1 MKSKL
6 LLALT
11 GIMLCMF
18 SCTTRI
24 DKLDIRDYENRFKF
38 RQLTTFDA
46 KTLMA
51 DLTPIND
58 KNLLN
63 NLWQDM
69 NKNAEAK
76 NYFYSLQDG
85 ENGNQEF
92 TVVLGDLQ
100 DNNAVKQIW
109 FFMYDRSGD
118 QLSRF
123 IVAEIDRPNNTHI
136 QAKVNEDGSF
146 SVTFYEQNDQVN
158 SKNFTI
164 DNSGRLQE
172 SVAPEIA
179 AEEGTVRKTEPQ
191 KAVAPESSTQKSAVP
206 EEKKVIRQ
214 DYYPSDVFTQKKLV
228 FAGIDFSKTKF
239 VGSAF
244 NNTTELRNKSFIE
257 WNDILVNEKKKFN
270 VQGFFRKNEVIYDFS
285 GTYSRNG
292 RRNTGDMMAYGS
304 APVFRKSQVQEIL
317 YGVSVNSSSGI
328 GLILIAESYNKET
341 DEAAVWVTLFDIASK
356 KLLITDRLTGKPKGA
371 GMRNFWSNAIYDILI
386 QVDKNRYRSWENTY
400 R

>member
-1 MKSKL
+1 
-6 LLALT
+6 
-11 GIMLCMF
+11 MF

-24 DKLDIRDYENRFKF
+24 DKLDIRDYENKFKY

-46 KTLMA
+46 KTLMT
-51 DLTPIND
+51 DLTAVHD
-58 KNLLN
+58 KALLN
-63 NLWQDM
+63 NLWEDM
-69 NKNAEAK
+69 DKNVEVK

-85 ENGNQEF
+85 ADGNQEF

-100 DNNAVKQIW
+100 DINAVKQIW
-109 FFMYDRSGD
+109 FFVYDRSGN

-123 IVAEIDRPNNTHI
+123 IIAELDRSNNTHI
-136 QAKVNEDGSF
+136 QAKINEDGSF

-164 DNSGRLQE
+164 DNSGMLQE
-172 SVAPEIA
+172 SVIPEA
-179 AEEGTVRKTEPQ
+179 TAEEITDRETKSQ
-191 KAVAPESSTQKSAVP
+191 KAVSPESGARKSAAP
-206 EEKKVIRQ
+206 EEKKVVHQ

-239 VGSAF
+239 VGSVF
-244 NNTTELRNKSFIE
+244 NNTNELRNKSFVE

-270 VQGFFRKNEVIYDFS
+270 VQGFFRKNEIIYDFS

-292 RRNTGDMMAYGS
+292 RRSTDDLIAYGS
-304 APVFRKSQVQEIL
+304 APVFRKSQVQDIL
-317 YGVSVNSSSGI
+317 YGVSVNLSSGI

-341 DEAAVWVTLFDIASK
+341 DEAAVWVTLFDISSK

-371 GMRNFWSNAIYDILI
+371 GMRNYWSNAIFDILS
-386 QVDKNRYRSWENTY
+386 QVDKFRYRSWENTY